1 VVKIVIIAVLAIL
14 VLVGGGFGALFA
26 TDNLDMVGLGGLF
39 AEEEVVGEEKVGA
52 EEASYVSIDQIIVP
66 VFLDGRVAF
75 QVYLD
80 FKLEVE
86 DTFAG
91 NKLRKG
97 MPRIQD
103 AIIVEL
109 VTRPIISHDG
119 SSNIDVLAIKSRVLK
134 AIQRTAVG
142 SNVSDVLITQAL
154 RGQ

>member
-1 VVKIVIIAVLAIL
+1 MKIVIIAVLAIL
-14 VLVGGGFGALFA
+14 VLAGGGFGALFA
-26 TDNLDMVGLGGLF
+26 TDNLKLIGMGGLF
-39 AEEEVVGEEKVGA
+39 GEPEVVEEEKIGS
-52 EEASYVSIDQIIVP
+52 EEAWYVAIDQVIVP
-66 VFLDGRVAF
+66 VFQDGRVAF

-80 FKLEVE
+80 IKLEVE
-86 DTFAG
+86 DSLAA
-91 NKLRKG
+91 NRLRKS

-134 AIQRTAVG
+134 AIQRTAAG
-142 SNVSDVLITQAL
+142 SKVSDVLITQAL